1 MGGDEFGL
9 LLSQCSLE
17 KGRQIAS
24 ELLDSIRAFRF
35 VWHDKIFAIGVSIG
49 LVAIDGEVESVTTI
63 LSAADTA
70 MYAAKDRGRNRF
82 QVYEA
87 GDRDLA
93 RRNGDMEWV
102 SKIIKALEENRFRLY
117 CQAIAPIKNKYSGY
131 HYEILLRLQG
141 ENGLLVPPMAFIPA
155 AERYNLMPKIDRWVV
170 SSLFASL
177 QYAKHDAKSLYT
189 VNLSGASFND
199 DLFLDFLKEQFSF
212 YQIPPQKI
220 CFEVTETLAIGNL
233 NQAARFIRQLKKL
246 GCYFALDD
254 FGIGMSSLAYLKN
267 LPVDYLKIDGHF
279 IKNIVQDPINAAMVE
294 AINRIG
300 HIMGLQ
306 TIAEFV
312 ENDAILAKI
321 KDLHVDYAQ
330 GYGIGKPCPFK
341 VTKSMK
347 LCA

>member
-1 MGGDEFGL
+1 M
-9 LLSQCSLE
+9 
-17 KGRQIAS
+17 
-24 ELLDSIRAFRF
+24 
-35 VWHDKIFAIGVSIG
+35 SIG

-63 LSAADTA
+63 LSAADSA

-82 QVYEA
+82 HVYEA
-87 GDRDLA
+87 GDQDLV
-93 RRNGDMEWV
+93 RRNGDMQWV

-117 CQAIAPIKNKYSGY
+117 CQAITPIKNKYSGY

-141 ENGLLVPPMAFIPA
+141 ENGVLVAPMAFIPA
-155 AERYNLMPKIDRWVV
+155 AERYNLMPQIDRWVV

-177 QYAKHDAKSLYT
+177 KDARHQIQSLYT

-199 DLFLDFLKEQFSF
+199 DNFLDFLKEQFSI

-220 CFEVTETLAIGNL
+220 CFEVTETVAISNL
-233 NQAARFIRQLKKL
+233 NKATRFIRQLKKL
-246 GCYFALDD
+246 GCCFALDD
-254 FGIGMSSLAYLKN
+254 FGTGMSSLAYLKN

-279 IKNIVQDPINAAMVE
+279 IRNIVEDPINTAMVE

-312 ENDAILAKI
+312 EDDAILAKI
-321 KDLHVDYAQ
+321 KDLHIDYAQ
-330 GYGIGKPCPFK
+330 GYRIAKPCPFEAIAF
-341 VTKSMK
+341 MNYE
-347 LCA
+347 CA